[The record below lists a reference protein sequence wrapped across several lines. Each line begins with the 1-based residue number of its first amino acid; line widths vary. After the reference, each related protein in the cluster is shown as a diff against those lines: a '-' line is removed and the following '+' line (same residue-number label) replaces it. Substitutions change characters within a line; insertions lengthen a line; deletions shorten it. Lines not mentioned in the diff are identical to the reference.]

1 MVALDYFVITVYF
14 LILIAIGLY
23 CARKNKKQEDYFLGG
38 RGFGKLMQTFAAFG
52 AGTGPQDPIN
62 SGKATYTSGMNGMWV
77 SMYWLFVTPFYWITA
92 VWYRR
97 MRHITLGDWFVE
109 RYESKPL
116 GGAYAIFGITF
127 FMIYGSMFF
136 SAIAKTAAPM
146 IGSDVMVFDTAVDL
160 QYILIPVIGIIV
172 LIYGVIGGLTAA
184 YLTDLIQGVCI
195 IALSCMLI
203 PLGLNALTND
213 ATLNPTGE
221 QSGFEI
227 MAEQLPDSFFEI
239 IGDSTSE
246 FSLFFLAAI
255 VMSNLIGVVVQPH
268 FIATGGGSA
277 KSENDARI
285 GLVVGNF
292 LKRFCT
298 LGWVLTGLIAATL
311 YADVDQLIQNPDQ
324 TWGYASM
331 QLLGPGFRGLM
342 LACLLAALM
351 SSVDAY
357 MIVGAGLI
365 VRNLYVPFVKPTA
378 TDKECLRVARVT
390 GIIVV
395 AGSIFFSLAI
405 YDMIAQLTITFWFP
419 LVFAAPFWIGMYWR
433 RASTRAAWITV
444 AYCILVFGMIPY
456 LGPIIAPGLKTNETL
471 LVGTEMTRTVSQD
484 NVSKSTLRREYTKAM
499 TTWTAQFD
507 QANNIK
513 KAELELLKPQ
523 QISATKIAVPASTGK
538 ELVELEVGVSRIET
552 SAEQGGDAI
561 FFKSVKPVDS
571 SIAPE
576 VVGVTKINDY
586 TTRYKLAYPPGTKF
600 AASGNLKLNLA
611 FFLPLGIDLAA
622 QTNSTRN
629 ALELVSKIILPIL
642 VMIIASWITSITG
655 KSNSPEA
662 LDRFY
667 AKMKTPVDP
676 DPAADLAKLEAVYA
690 EPSNTERVKLFP
702 NSELEIQ
709 KPTTAD
715 IVGFTISVLVCF
727 AIVGLA
733 FVMAG
738 IA

>member
-1 MVALDYFVITVYF
+1 MVALDYIVITVYF
-14 LILIAIGLY
+14 LILVAIGLF

-38 RGFGKLMQTFAAFG
+38 RGFGKLLQTFAAFG

-97 MRHITLGDWFVE
+97 MRHINLGDWFFE

-146 IGSDVMVFDTAVDL
+146 IGSNVMLFGTAVDL
-160 QYILIPVIGIIV
+160 QYVLIPAIGIIV
-172 LIYGVIGGLTAA
+172 LVYGVIGGLTAA
-184 YLTDLIQGVCI
+184 YFTDLIQGICI

-213 ATLNPTGE
+213 AALNPTGE

-227 MAEQLPDSFFEI
+227 MADQLPDSFFEI

-311 YADVDQLIQNPDQ
+311 YADVSQLINNPDQ

-331 QLLGPGFRGLM
+331 ELLGPGFRGLM

-365 VRNLYVPFVKPTA
+365 VRNLYVPFVKPSA
-378 TDKECLRVARVT
+378 TDKECLRVGRIT
-390 GIIVV
+390 GILVV

-456 LGPIIAPGLKTNETL
+456 LGPIIVPSLKTNETL
-471 LVGTEMTRTVSQD
+471 LARTEMTRTVSQD
-484 NVSKSTLRREYTKAM
+484 IVSKSTLRREYAKAM

-507 QANNIK
+507 RANNINK
-513 KAELELLKPQ
+513 SELELLKPQ
-523 QISATKIAVPASTGK
+523 QISATKIAVPSSTGE

-552 SAEQGGDAI
+552 STENGGDAI
-561 FFKSVKPVDS
+561 FFKSVEPSDS

-576 VVGVTKINDY
+576 VIGVTKINDF
-586 TTRYKLAYPPGTKF
+586 TTRYKLAYPQGTKF
-600 AASGNLKLNLA
+600 QASGNLKLNLA

-676 DPAADLAKLEAVYA
+676 DPAADLAKLEAVYG

-702 NSELEIQ
+702 NSQLEIQ

-715 IVGFTISVLVCF
+715 VVGFTISVLVCF

>member
-1 MVALDYFVITVYF
+1 MVALDYIVITVYF
-14 LILIAIGLY
+14 LILVAIGLL

-38 RGFGKLMQTFAAFG
+38 RGFGKLLQTFAAFG

-116 GGAYAIFGITF
+116 GGAYAIFGISF
-127 FMIYGSMFF
+127 FMLYGSMFF

-146 IGSDVMVFDTAVDL
+146 IGSDVMLFGTAVDL
-160 QYILIPVIGIIV
+160 QYVLIPAIGIIV
-172 LIYGVIGGLTAA
+172 LVYGVIGGLTAA
-184 YLTDLIQGVCI
+184 YFTDLIPGICI
-195 IALSCMLI
+195 IVLSCMLI

-227 MAEQLPDSFFEI
+227 MADQLPDSFFEI

-255 VMSNLIGVVVQPH
+255 VMSNLVGIVVQPH

-311 YADVDQLIQNPDQ
+311 YADVGQLIENPDQ

-331 QLLGPGFRGLM
+331 HLLGDGFRGLM

-365 VRNLYVPFVKPTA
+365 VRNLYVPFIKPSA
-378 TDKECLRVARVT
+378 TDKECLRVGRVT

-444 AYCILVFGMIPY
+444 SYCILVFGMIPY

-471 LVGTEMTRTVSQD
+471 LARTEMTRTVSQD
-484 NVSKSTLRREYTKAM
+484 LVSKSTLRREYAKSM

-507 QANNIK
+507 LADNINK
-513 KAELELLKPQ
+513 SELELLKPQ
-523 QISATKIAVPASTGK
+523 KISATKIVVPDNTGK
-538 ELVELEVGVSRIET
+538 ELIELEVGVSRIET
-552 SAEQGGDAI
+552 SAKNGGDAI
-561 FFKSVKPVDS
+561 FFTSVNPIDS
-571 SIAPE
+571 SITPE
-576 VVGVTKINDY
+576 VVSETKINNF
-586 TTRYKLAYPPGTKF
+586 TTRYKLAYPEGTRF
-600 AASGNLKLNLA
+600 EASGNLKLNLA

-629 ALELVSKIILPIL
+629 ALELVSKIVLPIL

-676 DPAADLAKLEAVYA
+676 NPEADLAKLAAVYK

-702 NSELEIQ
+702 NTELEIQ

-715 IVGFTISVLVCF
+715 IVGFAISVLVCF
-727 AIVGLA
+727 VIVGLA
-733 FVMAG
+733 FVLAG

>member
-14 LILIAIGLY
+14 LILVAIGLY

-146 IGSDVMVFDTAVDL
+146 IGDNVMVLGTSVDL
-160 QYILIPVIGIIV
+160 QYVLVPVIGIIV

-184 YLTDLIQGVCI
+184 YFTDLIQGICI

-213 ATLNPTGE
+213 AALNPTGE

-227 MAEQLPDSFFEI
+227 MADQLPDSFFEI

-255 VMSNLIGVVVQPH
+255 VMSNLVGIVVQPH

-311 YADVDQLIQNPDQ
+311 YADVGQLIENPDQ

-331 QLLGPGFRGLM
+331 HLLGPGFRGLM

-365 VRNLYVPFVKPTA
+365 VRNLYVPFIKPSA
-378 TDKECLRVARVT
+378 TDKECLWVGRVT
-390 GIIVV
+390 GIVV
-395 AGSIFFSLAI
+395 VVGSIYFALSI

-456 LGPIIAPGLKTNETL
+456 LGPIIAPSLKTNEGL
-471 LVGTEMTRTVSQD
+471 LARTDMTRTVSQD
-484 NVSKSTLRREYTKAM
+484 IVSKSTLRREYTKAM
-499 TTWTAQFD
+499 TTWNAHFK
-507 QANNIK
+507 QADDIRQ
-513 KAELELLKPQ
+513 AELELLKPQ
-523 QISATKIAVPASTGK
+523 QISATKIAVPSSTG
-538 ELVELEVGVSRIET
+538 EQLVELEVGVSRIET
-552 SAEQGGDAI
+552 SAESGGDAI

-571 SIAPE
+571 SITPE
-576 VVGVTKINDY
+576 VVGETQINDF
-586 TTRYKLAYPPGTKF
+586 TTRYKLAYPQGTKF
-600 AASGNLKLNLA
+600 EASGNLKLNLV

-655 KSNSPEA
+655 KSNSSEA
-662 LDRFY
+662 LEKFY

-676 DPAADLAKLEAVYA
+676 DPKADLAKLEAVYA

-702 NSELEIQ
+702 NSKLEIQ

-733 FVMAG
+733 FVMAA

>member
-1 MVALDYFVITVYF
+1 MVALDYIVITVYF
-14 LILIAIGLY
+14 LILVAIGLF

-146 IGSDVMVFDTAVDL
+146 IGSNVMLFGTAVDL
-160 QYILIPVIGIIV
+160 QYVLIPAIGIIV
-172 LIYGVIGGLTAA
+172 LVYGVIGGLTAA
-184 YLTDLIQGVCI
+184 YFTDLIQGICI

-213 ATLNPTGE
+213 TALNPTGE

-227 MAEQLPDSFFEI
+227 MADQLPDSFFEI

-255 VMSNLIGVVVQPH
+255 VMSNLVGVVVQPH

-311 YADVDQLIQNPDQ
+311 YADVGQLIENPDQ

-331 QLLGPGFRGLM
+331 HLLGPGFRGLM

-365 VRNLYVPFVKPTA
+365 VRNLYVPFVKPSA
-378 TDKECLRVARVT
+378 TDKECLRVGRIT
-390 GIIVV
+390 GILVV

-456 LGPIIAPGLKTNETL
+456 LGPIIVPSLKTNETL
-471 LVGTEMTRTVSQD
+471 LARTEITRTVSQ
-484 NVSKSTLRREYTKAM
+484 NIVSKSTLRREYAKAM

-507 QANNIK
+507 RADNINK
-513 KAELELLKPQ
+513 SEIELLKPQ
-523 QISATKIAVPASTGK
+523 KISATKIAVPDSTGK
-538 ELVELEVGVSRIET
+538 SLIELEVGVSRIET
-552 SAEQGGDAI
+552 STENGGDAI
-561 FFKSVKPVDS
+561 FFKSVKPSDS

-576 VVGVTKINDY
+576 VIGVTKINDF
-586 TTRYKLAYPPGTKF
+586 TTRYKLAYPQGTKF
-600 AASGNLKLNLA
+600 EASGNLKLNLA

-702 NSELEIQ
+702 NSQLEIQ

-715 IVGFTISVLVCF
+715 VVGFTISVLVCF